1 MSQSRAERR
10 RNARGGSAPP
20 PKRDPMMPIYLG
32 LAAVVILVFAGFGI
46 TNFVQNKARAD
57 AMAFATN
64 TPTPGPSPTTKP
76 IQLAIAQAVGTPG
89 AFPKGDFKRN
99 LPTDTAQGGHGQD
112 VDGIPCQT
120 NEGVQLHIHS
130 HLAILVNGKLQQIPE
145 AIGVQPIPPNSG
157 CLYWIHTHDASGV
170 LHVESGSVSAP
181 NGGPYTLGM
190 FFDIWGEQVSR
201 DQVGPFKGTVTA
213 FVNSQPYDGDLRAIP
228 LRSHQR
234 ITLEVGQPVVPPP
247 VYLLP
252 AGD

>member
-10 RNARGGSAPP
+10 RNTRGGNAPP
-20 PKRDPMMPIYLG
+20 PKRDPMMPVYLG
-32 LAAVVILVFAGFGI
+32 LAVVIILVFAGFGI
-46 TNFVQNKARAD
+46 TNFVQNKARSD
-57 AMAFATN
+57 AFAFASS

-76 IQLAIAQAVGTPG
+76 IQLKIAQNVGKPIG
-89 AFPKGDFKRN
+89 FAKGDFKN
-99 LPTDTAQGGHGQD
+99 NVPTDTAQGGRGQD

-130 HLAILVNGKLQQIPE
+130 HLAIIVHGELVQIPQ
-145 AIGVQPIPPNSG
+145 AIGVQPIPPNGG
-157 CLYWIHTHDASGV
+157 CLYWIHTHDNSGV
-170 LHVESGSVSAP
+170 IHVESGSVQAP

-190 FFDIWGEQVSR
+190 FFDIWGQTLSR
-201 DQVGPFKGTVTA
+201 DQIGPFKGPVTA
-213 FVNSQPYDGDLRAIP
+213 YVNSQPYEGDLRAIP

-234 ITLEVGQPVVPPP
+234 IVLEVGKPVVPPP

>member
-20 PKRDPMMPIYLG
+20 PKRDPMMPVYLG
-32 LAAVVILVFAGFGI
+32 LAVIVILVFAGFGI
-46 TNFVQNKARAD
+46 TNFIQNKARSD
-57 AMAFATN
+57 AFAFATQ
-64 TPTPGPSPTTKP
+64 TPTPGPTPTSKP
-76 IQLAIAQAVGTPG
+76 IQLAAGQTLG
-89 AFPKGDFKRN
+89 APSEFPKGDFKRN
-99 LPTDTAQGGHGQD
+99 TPTDTAQGGRGQD

-130 HLAILVNGKLQQIPE
+130 HLAIYVHGKLVQIPE

-170 LHVESGSVSAP
+170 IHVESGSVSAP
-181 NGGPYTLGM
+181 NGGPYTLGD
-190 FFDIWGEQVSR
+190 FFDIWGEKLSN
-201 DQVGPFKGTVTA
+201 DQIGPYNGPVTA
-213 FVNSQPYDGDLRAIP
+213 FVNGVPYSGDLRAIP

-234 ITLEVGQPVVPPP
+234 IVLEVGKPVVPPP

-252 AGD
+252 PGD